1 MATDKMYD
9 LAFQYKGTKLWQQ
22 FYDDELFAVKLS
34 DGEIGYCCVMGMIGQ
49 HNALALYVGDEGYQ
63 SYQLL
68 RNTDQDGITDQMMGE
83 LVTSQSC
90 LQCSFET
97 KDMLSDAELAEVRR
111 YAETH
116 GKTLRG
122 KNAFPQFT
130 KYRPGRFPWHY
141 DSELDGQRICDALSA
156 AVALKKMLRKTS
168 KEDLGFCSVDEEP
181 ERIPMLALADG
192 RWVIKYTTLPAAGMR
207 YPEPALAND
216 VTVARI
222 KRKAKAGV
230 WECGTLRL
238 PNPVQEEGHEDE
250 APYYPLALIFIE
262 LGNEL
267 VQQPIVTDGEDSSEM
282 LKEFAEYLLTVK
294 TIPRTIRCGDDRCY
308 ALLKN
313 LCAKTG
319 ITLERTDEPE
329 ALEDVIDD
337 LLDHMS
343 ELQDEEIGPDE
354 IEEMFDVLMRMPD
367 SELHQMPQELVN
379 MLYSLA
385 EAGEL
390 PAPLEQRIRKLFREK
405 QK

>member
-1 MATDKMYD
+1 MATDKLYD

-34 DGEIGYCCVMGMIGQ
+34 DGEIGYCCVMGRMGE
-49 HNALALYVGDEGYQ
+49 HNALALYVGAEGYQ

-68 RNTDQDGITDQMMGE
+68 RNADQDRMTDQRMGE

-97 KDMLSDAELAEVRR
+97 KDMLSDAELHEVRQ

-122 KNAFPQFT
+122 RNAFPQFT
-130 KYRPGRFPWHY
+130 KYRPGRFPWRY
-141 DSELDGQRICDALSA
+141 DSELDAQRMCETLSA
-156 AVALKKMLRKTS
+156 AIALKKMLRSYS
-168 KEDLGFCSVDEEP
+168 KEDLGFRSVEENP
-181 ERIPMLALADG
+181 EKIPMLALAEG
-192 RWVIKYTTLPAAGMR
+192 RWIIKYTTLPSAEMR
-207 YPEPALAND
+207 YPEPVLVND
-216 VTVARI
+216 VTAARI
-222 KRKAKAGV
+222 KRKTKAGV

-267 VQQPIVTDGEDSSEM
+267 VQQPIVTNGEDPAEM
-282 LKEFAEYLLTVK
+282 LDAFAEYLLSVK
-294 TIPRTIRCGDDRCY
+294 SAPRTIRCGDDRGF
-308 ALLKN
+308 ALLKD
-313 LCAKTG
+313 LCAKAG
-319 ITLERTDEPE
+319 IMLERTDEPE
-329 ALEDVIDD
+329 ALNDVIED
-337 LLDHMS
+337 LLDHIS
-343 ELQDEEIGPDE
+343 GLQDKEIGPDE
-354 IEEMFDVLMRMPD
+354 IEEMMDILMQMPD
-367 SELHQMPQELVN
+367 SELRQMPQELAD

-390 PAPLEQRIRKLFREK
+390 PAPLEQRVKKLFRRK
-405 QK
+405 

>member
-1 MATDKMYD
+1 MATEKMYD

-49 HNALALYVGDEGYQ
+49 HNALALYVGDESYQ
-63 SYQLL
+63 SYQHL
-68 RNTDQDGITDQMMGE
+68 RNTDQDRMTEQMIGE
-83 LVTSQSC
+83 LATSQNC

-97 KDMLSDAELAEVRR
+97 KDMLSDAELEEVRR
-111 YAETH
+111 YAEAH

-130 KYRPGRFPWHY
+130 KYSPGRFPWHY
-141 DSELDGQRICDALSA
+141 DSELDEQRICDALSA
-156 AVALKKMLRKTS
+156 AVALKKMLRNYS

-181 ERIPMLALADG
+181 KKIPMLALTDG
-192 RWVIKYTTLPAAGMR
+192 RWIMKYTPLPAAEMR
-207 YPEPALAND
+207 YPEPVLAND
-216 VTVARI
+216 VTAARI

-250 APYYPLALIFIE
+250 APYYPLALIFAE
-262 LGNEL
+262 LENQM
-267 VQQPIVTDGEDSSEM
+267 VQQPIVTNGEDPDEM
-282 LKEFAEYLLTVK
+282 LNEFADYLLTLK
-294 TIPRTIRCGDDRCY
+294 TVPRTIRCGDDRSY
-308 ALLKN
+308 ALLKD

-319 ITLERTDEPE
+319 ITPERTDEPE
-329 ALEDVIDD
+329 ALDDVIED

-354 IEEMFDVLMRMPD
+354 IEEMFDVLMQMPD
-367 SELHQMPQELVN
+367 SELRQMPQELAEK
-379 MLYSLA
+379 LYCLA

-390 PAPLEQRIRKLFREK
+390 PEPLEQRIRKLFRRK
-405 QK
+405 RK